1 MKCKYSEN
9 GFVYKYKDNQL
20 KGTKLNYVPLKSFY
34 WLRKSFNK
42 LNKAVQIFGLLLCS
56 IFLSLILCKCFCC
69 KEKKVK

>member
-1 MKCKYSEN
+1 MVLMKCKYSEN

-42 LNKAVQIFGLLLCS
+42 LN
-56 IFLSLILCKCFCC
+56 
-69 KEKKVK
+69 